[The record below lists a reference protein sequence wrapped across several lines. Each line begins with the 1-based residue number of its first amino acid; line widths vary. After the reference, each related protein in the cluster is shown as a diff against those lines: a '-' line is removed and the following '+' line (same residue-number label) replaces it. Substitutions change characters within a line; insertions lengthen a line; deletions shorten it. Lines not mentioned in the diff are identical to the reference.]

1 MPETTTTQTNVVEY
15 GLSNCYAAVATYD
28 ASAKKYTYGVP
39 FAMPYAKSI
48 SFDPQGNKKK
58 VFADNIAAKT
68 LISNTG
74 YSGTLSLLQIP
85 KEFRVQI
92 LGELEK
98 NGALLESS
106 DAKVIEFALIF
117 QFEGDVTNKRHILY
131 RCTATRPQIASD
143 TKEEEISE
151 NTLQIS
157 IEATPRENDHYTKM
171 SLLEADNEAIYKKMI
186 EEVVEPDAITAAA

>member
-1 MPETTTTQTNVVEY
+1 MSESKTNVVEY

-28 ASAKKYTYGVP
+28 PSQKTYTYETP

-68 LISNTG
+68 LVSNTG

-85 KEFRVQI
+85 KEFRTKI
-92 LGELEK
+92 LGEIEK

-106 DAKVIEFALIF
+106 DAKVVEFALIF
-117 QFEGDVTNKRHILY
+117 QFEGDVTNKRHVLY

-143 TKEEEISE
+143 TKEEDVNE

-157 IEATPRENDHYTKM
+157 IEATPRENDHITKM
-171 SLLEADNEAIYKKMI
+171 SLLASDNKAIYDKMI
-186 EEVVEPDAITAAA
+186 TEVVEPDKITEAA

>member
-1 MPETTTTQTNVVEY
+1 MPESTTQSNVVEY
-15 GLSNCYAAVATYD
+15 GLSNCYAAVAKYD
-28 ASAKKYTYGVP
+28 AKTKKYTYETP

-58 VFADNIAAKT
+58 IFADNIAAKT

-85 KEFRVQI
+85 KEFRTKI
-92 LGELEK
+92 LGEIEK
-98 NGALLESS
+98 NGALLENS
-106 DAKVIEFALIF
+106 DAKTVEFALIF
-117 QFEGDVTNKRHILY
+117 QFEGDVTNKRHVLY

-143 TKEEEISE
+143 TKEEEITE

-157 IEATPRENDHYTKM
+157 IEATPRENDHYTKL
-171 SLLEADNEAIYKKMI
+171 SLLESDNAAAYAKLIT
-186 EEVVEPDAITAAA
+186 EVVEPEAIEPAA

>member
-1 MPETTTTQTNVVEY
+1 MPETTTKSNVVEY
-15 GLSNCYAAVATYD
+15 GLSNCYAAVAKYD
-28 ASAKKYTYGVP
+28 ASTKKYTYETP

-58 VFADNIAAKT
+58 IFADNIAAKT

-85 KEFRVQI
+85 KEFRVKI
-92 LGELEK
+92 LGEIEK
-98 NGALLESS
+98 NGALLENS
-106 DAKVIEFALIF
+106 DAKTVEFALIF
-117 QFEGDVTNKRHILY
+117 QFEGDVTNKRHVLY

-143 TKEEEISE
+143 TKEEEITE

-157 IEATPRENDHYTKM
+157 IEATPRENDHYTKL
-171 SLLEADNEAIYKKMI
+171 SLLESDNAAAYAKLIT
-186 EEVVEPDAITAAA
+186 EVVEPEAIEPAA